1 VQSERPNPVDRVRFT
16 ALAWPIADE
25 TWHVEL
31 REDPEVWTV
40 VFDRALIEERI
51 RGRVIIDL
59 GLADDEFD
67 LVVVE
72 SPRGSA
78 R

>member
-1 VQSERPNPVDRVRFT
+1 MQSERRDPSDRVRFT
-16 ALAWPIADE
+16 ALVWPIGDD

-31 REDPEVWTV
+31 REDPGVWTV
-40 VFDRALIEERI
+40 VFDRELIEERI

-67 LVVVE
+67 LVVE
-72 SPRGSA
+72 SPQEGDR
-78 R
+78 